1 MSDDEVSRLIDEVD
15 ENRDGKLD
23 YKEVII
29 HQNLILFFRNV
40 IHFIL
45 QCNLQNYQKLIKSFV
60 PLFGVSIF
68 LNWKQTN
75 EFVFF
80 VFLFLYATAIV
91 CLV

>member
-29 HQNLILFFRNV
+29 HQNLILFSLRNV

-45 QCNLQNYQKLIKSFV
+45 GQIKLDRGVKI
-60 PLFGVSIF
+60 LF
-68 LNWKQTN
+68 W
-75 EFVFF
+75 
-80 VFLFLYATAIV
+80 
-91 CLV
+91 

>member
-40 IHFIL
+40 FHFIL
-45 QCNLQNYQKLIKSFV
+45 GQIMLDRGVKI
-60 PLFGVSIF
+60 LF
-68 LNWKQTN
+68 W
-75 EFVFF
+75 
-80 VFLFLYATAIV
+80 
-91 CLV
+91 

>member
-29 HQNLILFFRNV
+29 HQNLILFFLRNV

-45 QCNLQNYQKLIKSFV
+45 GQIKLDRGVKI
-60 PLFGVSIF
+60 LF
-68 LNWKQTN
+68 W
-75 EFVFF
+75 
-80 VFLFLYATAIV
+80 
-91 CLV
+91 